1 MDSSDQ
7 DLTGPSTTYADDG
20 VMTVALRVRDEDG
33 GVSAIQSAVVTV
45 SNVPPTA
52 NAGTSYTGDE
62 GSAITFSDSA
72 TDPGTNDTLTFEWD
86 FNFQAGEFNADQ
98 SGDGLTT
105 PEHTYPDDGEFTMA
119 LRVRDGADVSD
130 IATTSVVVSNVLP
143 TAETGGPYSG
153 KAGTAITFSGLATDL
168 GNDTLTYEWDFEY
181 DGTFSTTGATNETIN
196 GIEVLVPAKTA
207 QGVDLI
213 SPDYTYTDNGT
224 FTVALRIL
232 DDDGVSVIATAEV
245 TVAPLTEPT
254 PTSMP
259 TGGGGFVGGGGD
271 GGGSGGGGRRGH

>member
-1 MDSSDQ
+1 M
-7 DLTGPSTTYADDG
+7 
-20 VMTVALRVRDEDG
+20 
-33 GVSAIQSAVVTV
+33 VTV

-62 GSAITFSDSA
+62 GAAITFSGSA

-86 FNFQAGEFNADQ
+86 FNFQAGEFSADQ

-105 PEHTYPDDGEFTMA
+105 PEHTYPDDGEFTTG

-143 TAETGGPYSG
+143 TADAGGPYSG
-153 KAGTAITFSGLATDL
+153 KAGTAITFSGSATDL

-181 DGTFSTTGATNETIN
+181 NGVFSTTGATTETIDGN
-196 GIEVLVPAKTA
+196 AVLVPAKTA

-213 SPDYTYTDNGT
+213 SPDYTYTDDGT

-232 DDDGVSVIATAEV
+232 DDDGVSVIATEDV
-245 TVAPLTEPT
+245 VVAPLTEATPT
-254 PTSMP
+254 PTGPIVVPPGPSDPSGP
-259 TGGGGFVGGGGD
+259 TGSTVVEVTLA
-271 GGGSGGGGRRGH
+271 SIAVTP